1 MPGRSKTSRRVNAT
15 LLAVALAFVQVC
27 LGFTDASAGA
37 TNMPAVAEAE
47 GCCGGGSEPDC
58 FTARES
64 TGAINTCTPY
74 CIQGR
79 DGAKPDPVLPV
90 SVAFTYAAPSPVGW
104 TAFPPHVPRLSAAP
118 RAANSTPLIYQ
129 FQRLLN

>member
-1 MPGRSKTSRRVNAT
+1 MPGRSKTLRRLNALPLVVT
-15 LLAVALAFVQVC
+15 LAFIQVC
-27 LGFTDASAGA
+27 PGFTDAFASAA
-37 TNMPAVAEAE
+37 NMPVTTAAA

-64 TGAINTCTPY
+64 TGATNTCTPY

-90 SVAFTYAAPSPVGW
+90 SAAVTYAAPSPVGW